1 LWFVELFFLQS
12 LSSTLSRLPA
22 SAILSDDMSV
32 EKTSRYVIYGAG
44 AIGASIAAL
53 LCRAGSRVICVAR
66 PAYAE
71 ALRKGIEIREEE
83 SVSSVS
89 VEAVTKTSQISVE
102 SDDVAFITTKSQAT
116 ETAVAELHEHY
127 DESLPVVCMQN
138 GVRNEEIAARKFKR
152 VYAGLVFLSAV
163 QIEPSVIT
171 MPPGRSVAIGRFPTG
186 LDDKAYQICA
196 ELRDAGFDALP
207 SAHVMSM
214 KWGKLVANLNNATT
228 TITGYW
234 LERAMSDPEMRKL
247 MVQVREEGLRV
258 LDAAGIAVEPPA
270 NEPSQIRIREMTE
283 KLKDLPKRPYDPA
296 APGEGGQTFSSMW
309 QDLHLGRKSNESE
322 FLNGEIV
329 ELGKRYDVRTP
340 YNSTVM
346 DVVNRMFAERLEPG
360 LYSPTELHD
369 FIRSRTK

>member
-1 LWFVELFFLQS
+1 
-12 LSSTLSRLPA
+12 
-22 SAILSDDMSV
+22 MSV

-83 SVSSVS
+83 SVSRVS
-89 VEAVTKTSQISVE
+89 VEAVTKASQISVE

-138 GVRNEEIAARKFKR
+138 GVRNEEISARKFKR

-171 MPPGRSVAIGRFPTG
+171 MPPGRSVAIGRYPTG
-186 LDDKAYQICA
+186 LDDMAYQICA
-196 ELRDAGFDALP
+196 ELSDVGFDALP

-234 LERAMSDPEMRKL
+234 LERAMADAQMRKL
-247 MVQVREEGLRV
+247 MLAVREEGLRV
-258 LDAAGIAVEPPA
+258 LAAAGIAVEPPP
-270 NEPSQIRIREMTE
+270 NEPSPIRIREMTE
-283 KLKDLPKRPYDPA
+283 KLKELPKRPYDPSA
-296 APGEGGQTFSSMW
+296 TSPNEARTFSSMW
-309 QDLHLGRKSNESE
+309 QDLHLGRKSNETA
-322 FLNGEIV
+322 FLNGEII
-329 ELGKRYDVRTP
+329 ELGQRYGVPTP
-340 YNSTVM
+340 YNSTLTEL
-346 DVVNRMFAERLEPG
+346 VNKMFEERLSPG
-360 LYSPTELHD
+360 LYSPAELHD
-369 FIRSRTK
+369 FIQSRLK